1 MHLWFVH
8 WNFRFF
14 IFRGR
19 RRVEDELRVDRLHFV
34 VVTRPDPDPNA
45 AIVVVVVVLAVVVV
59 VVVDPRRRRR
69 RRPIRVLS
77 RCDDDVG
84 VSSRSSLLNVDDRR
98 RLVLGAA
105 AASGNAHDDDTTERE
120 QKTNKS
126 LWVSFPLSLSLD
138 DAARARSKKEVPRK
152 EKGKKNGEETF
163 VLKWKNKQSK
173 KKRGALGFKYLYE
186 TLKKERR
193 DFFFLFFFLFFL
205 FFSFFSLFFLLLF
218 FSIRF

>member
-59 VVVDPRRRRR
+59 VVVDTRRRRR

-120 QKTNKS
+120 HTQKNKS

-152 EKGKKNGEETF
+152 ERKEKWRRDLRFEMEKQAVQKKGG
-163 VLKWKNKQSK
+163 
-173 KKRGALGFKYLYE
+173 GALGFTYLYE
-186 TLKKERR
+186 TLKKR
-193 DFFFLFFFLFFL
+193 
-205 FFSFFSLFFLLLF
+205 
-218 FSIRF
+218 

>member
-1 MHLWFVH
+1 VHLWFVH

-34 VVTRPDPDPNA
+34 IVTRPDPDPNA

-59 VVVDPRRRRR
+59 VVVDTRRRRRR

-84 VSSRSSLLNVDDRR
+84 VSSRSSLLNVDERR

-105 AASGNAHDDDTTERE
+105 AASGNAHDDDDTTERE
-120 QKTNKS
+120 EQKKTIS
-126 LWVSFPLSLSLD
+126 LPGLLSSLSLSLSLSLSMTRG
-138 DAARARSKKEVPRK
+138 AQSSAFKEGSPTCEKGKRK
-152 EKGKKNGEETF
+152 EKWRRDLRFEME
-163 VLKWKNKQSK
+163 KQAVQK
-173 KKRGALGFKYLYE
+173 Q
-186 TLKKERR
+186 KKEKGCP
-193 DFFFLFFFLFFL
+193 
-205 FFSFFSLFFLLLF
+205 
-218 FSIRF
+218 IRVYRLI

>member
-45 AIVVVVVVLAVVVV
+45 AIVVVVVVVAVVVV
-59 VVVDPRRRRR
+59 VVDTRRRRR

-120 QKTNKS
+120 QKKTIS
-126 LWVSFPLSLSLD
+126 LLGLLSSFSLSLD
-138 DAARARSKKEVPRK
+138 DAARKARSKKEVPPRK

-163 VLKWKNKQSK
+163 VLKWKHSQSK
-173 KKRGALGFKYLYE
+173 KKGGCPRV
-186 TLKKERR
+186 
-193 DFFFLFFFLFFL
+193 
-205 FFSFFSLFFLLLF
+205 
-218 FSIRF
+218 

>member
-59 VVVDPRRRRR
+59 VVVDTRRRRRR

-120 QKTNKS
+120 QKKTNLS
-126 LWVSFPLSLSLD
+126 GSPFLSLSLSLD

-173 KKRGALGFKYLYE
+173 NKKKGGAL
-186 TLKKERR
+186 
-193 DFFFLFFFLFFL
+193 
-205 FFSFFSLFFLLLF
+205 
-218 FSIRF
+218 